1 MTKLIYTALTLAAIL
16 SISTALILA
25 NHVNAQEQIGYIA
38 ALNGKNEVPSHN
50 DVTATGT
57 AGLIVNN
64 AKTKIWYQIEAEGL
78 KKVTQAHI
86 HSGKI
91 GDNGPVVVTL
101 FKGNKDSVNGA
112 LVQGSI
118 TADKLEGP
126 LKGKSISDLVNLI
139 QKSSAYVNIHTQ
151 SLPDGEIRGQISK
164 GTIQIDVTT
173 KKAHISENN
182 FKIDV
187 DLTNVNL
194 NEITIVNKNSVQS
207 SQSNENNLQ
216 SSQSN
221 ENNLQSSQST
231 ENTLG
236 ANQSTENTLG
246 ANQSTEN
253 TLGANQSTE
262 NTLGAN
268 QTSEDELGS
277 SQTGDDMLGA
287 NQTSADQSGVQSDG
301 NMPGGNQSGGSM
313 LGMNQSAESPTNES
327 GIETNPVD

>member
-1 MTKLIYTALTLAAIL
+1 MTKLIYTALTLAAIV
-16 SISTALILA
+16 SISAAVILG

-50 DVTATGT
+50 DVTATGM
-57 AGLIVNN
+57 AGFIVNN
-64 AKTKIWYQIEAEGL
+64 AKTKIWYQVEAEGL

-151 SLPDGEIRGQISK
+151 SFPDGEIRGQISK

-216 SSQSN
+216 SSQS
-221 ENNLQSSQST
+221 
-231 ENTLG
+231 
-236 ANQSTENTLG
+236 
-246 ANQSTEN
+246 TEN

-277 SQTGDDMLGA
+277 SQAGDNMLGE
-287 NQTSADQSGVQSDG
+287 NQTSDNQSGVQSDG
-301 NMPGGNQSGGSM
+301 TLPGGNQSSGSM
-313 LGMNQSAESPTNES
+313 LGMNQSAESPTTES

>member
-16 SISTALILA
+16 SISAAVILA

-50 DVTATGT
+50 DVTATGM
-57 AGLIVNN
+57 AGFIVNN

-151 SLPDGEIRGQISK
+151 SFPDGEIRGQISK

-216 SSQSN
+216 SSQS
-221 ENNLQSSQST
+221 T

-236 ANQSTENTLG
+236 ANQSTENT
-246 ANQSTEN
+246 
-253 TLGANQSTE
+253 
-262 NTLGAN
+262 
-268 QTSEDELGS
+268 
-277 SQTGDDMLGA
+277 
-287 NQTSADQSGVQSDG
+287 
-301 NMPGGNQSGGSM
+301 
-313 LGMNQSAESPTNES
+313 
-327 GIETNPVD
+327 

>member
-1 MTKLIYTALTLAAIL
+1 
-16 SISTALILA
+16 
-25 NHVNAQEQIGYIA
+25 
-38 ALNGKNEVPSHN
+38 
-50 DVTATGT
+50 VTATGM
-57 AGLIVNN
+57 AGFIVNN

-151 SLPDGEIRGQISK
+151 SFPDGEKRGQISK
-164 GTIQIDVTT
+164 ATIQIDGTT

-194 NEITIVNKNSVQS
+194 NEITIVNKNNVQS

-221 ENNLQSSQST
+221 

-253 TLGANQSTE
+253 TLGAN
-262 NTLGAN
+262 L
-268 QTSEDELGS
+268 TSEDELGS
-277 SQTGDDMLGA
+277 SQTGENMLGA

-301 NMPGGNQSGGSM
+301 TMSGGNQSGGSM
-313 LGMNQSAESPTNES
+313 LGITSQLKVRQLKAALKQ
-327 GIETNPVD
+327 IQ

>member
-1 MTKLIYTALTLAAIL
+1 MTKLIYTALTLAAIM
-16 SISTALILA
+16 SISVAVILA
-25 NHVNAQEQIGYIA
+25 NQANAQQQIGYIA
-38 ALNGKNEVPSHN
+38 ILNGKNEVPSHT
-50 DVTATGT
+50 DVTATGM
-57 AGLIVNN
+57 AGFIVNN

-86 HSGKI
+86 HSGKS
-91 GDNGPVVVTL
+91 GENGPIVATL

-139 QKSSAYVNIHTQ
+139 EKSSAYVNIHTQ
-151 SLPDGEIRGQISK
+151 SFPDGEIRGQISK

-194 NEITIVNKNSVQS
+194 NEITIENK
-207 SQSNENNLQ
+207 NNLQ
-216 SSQSN
+216 SSQST

-268 QTSEDELGS
+268 QTSEDEIGS
-277 SQTGDDMLGA
+277 SQTAENMIGA
-287 NQTSADQSGVQSDG
+287 NQTSANQSGFQSDG
-301 NMPGGNQSGGSM
+301 TMPGVNDSGESM
-313 LGMNQSAESPTNES
+313 LGMNQSTESPTTDG